1 MSYLQDVFITLWAIW
16 NYHNRVVH
24 QGIIPNPMEVI
35 LIAQNFSCKYKA
47 SLSSCQTPRRRDRS
61 CSNTWQQPTVR
72 NWNLIIKIAAAR
84 KRRQCK
90 YGIVYEALNLQGY
103 KVFFGVASTSATTST
118 GALLEAVIE
127 AGLIAKDQG
136 FQNVLFLS
144 DSKGLTQIIKKKC
157 TTVWLDSTRLADYCF
172 LNQNGLFCDFFWVPQ
187 IGRAHV

>member
-1 MSYLQDVFITLWAIW
+1 
-16 NYHNRVVH
+16 
-24 QGIIPNPMEVI
+24 MEVI

-72 NWNLIIKIAAAR
+72 NWNLIIKIATAR
-84 KRRQCK
+84 KRRQCE

-144 DSKGLTQIIKKKC
+144 DSKGLM
-157 TTVWLDSTRLADYCF
+157 
-172 LNQNGLFCDFFWVPQ
+172 
-187 IGRAHV
+187 